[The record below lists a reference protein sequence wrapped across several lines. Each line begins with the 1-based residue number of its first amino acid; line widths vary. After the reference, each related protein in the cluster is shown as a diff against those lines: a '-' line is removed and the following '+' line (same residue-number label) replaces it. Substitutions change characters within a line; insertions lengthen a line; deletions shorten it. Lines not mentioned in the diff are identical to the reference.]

1 MRKILV
7 ALMAL
12 VCLLLGCTKQCGFR
26 FRSND
31 TPALKQGDYNSCEA
45 INRNYCYLVCGS
57 HSEVDYPYWAND
69 GDTIMVCGYFYKDW
83 HGDRNHFSLYD
94 TPDNQYKFGIQV
106 FEASRMLPEEIDISK
121 KCYIKGR
128 LSFFVL
134 QNSFG
139 SSIEPEINGV
149 YDVRFE

>member
-1 MRKILV
+1 
-7 ALMAL
+7 MAL

-83 HGDRNHFSLYD
+83 HGDRNHFLFMTLQTISINL
-94 TPDNQYKFGIQV
+94 
-106 FEASRMLPEEIDISK
+106 ASKYSRPRECCQRKSTYPKNVTSK
-121 KCYIKGR
+121 AAC
-128 LSFFVL
+128 LSSCCKIVL
-134 QNSFG
+134 EVLLNRKSMAFMMYVLNKNR
-139 SSIEPEINGV
+139 IL
-149 YDVRFE
+149 